1 MPREGRAQLVLI
13 NDGSSTPGMCLVHG
27 ERESG
32 EGERCPPGPWHPGF
46 LRIRIPWMCPG
57 GAPVSFARVASGNSL
72 MKPPAPPAA
81 GPFRI
86 FFNTPLMWMKP
97 TWEIPLK
104 VNSRNHCA
112 SSKFLIRFLFSEG
125 GELCT
130 VITVVPFPLW
140 LTFCLLSVSPLIQVC
155 SLLLPDYFSNPYYFI
170 AFIFL

>member
-1 MPREGRAQLVLI
+1 MPCEDRAQLVLI
-13 NDGSSTPGMCLVHG
+13 TDGSSTPGKCLVHG
-27 ERESG
+27 ERESE
-32 EGERCPPGPWHPGF
+32 EGGRCLPGPRSPGF
-46 LRIRIPWMCPG
+46 LRTHSPWTCPG
-57 GAPVSFARVASGNSL
+57 GAPVSSAGVASGNGL
-72 MKPPAPPAA
+72 MKPPALSAA
-81 GPFRI
+81 GPFSFQYAAHFSR
-86 FFNTPLMWMKP
+86 PREKSLW
-97 TWEIPLK
+97 K
-104 VNSRNHCA
+104 VNSRNRSA